1 MTHTVDTLRKAELD
15 QLVGLLRD
23 QNARKVDV
31 VAPASVLWT
40 RDGVAYVNQP
50 EPELTADGV
59 TSVRG
64 FYNPTRVFD
73 ETLAEKIGLPLS
85 FLRKMRENG
94 WTDLIDA
101 NVNGLLHGR
110 VRHPDNTI
118 VREADGRK
126 FMLRLFTGGAD
137 GGPGVARAV
146 LSDRYRVVD
155 NLDVLTAALDGMRQ
169 AGLDASAIDTC
180 DLTERRMY
188 VRVTAPQINV
198 YAPELLR
205 NYRSPFTGASGADN
219 PTVFAGFVLSNSET
233 GDGAATITPRI
244 VFQVCGNGMTITKDV
259 SKSIHL
265 GGRLDSGV
273 VDYSADTQEKNL
285 ALITAKAR
293 DAVRTFLDTG
303 YVRRVLEGIAEAAGE
318 PVDKPADH
326 IKLVA
331 KRLSFTTEHTDTL
344 LDHFIRGGDM
354 TKGGVMNAV
363 TSLAQTVEDADK
375 AASMEALALTA
386 LAV

>member
-1 MTHTVDTLRKAELD
+1 MTLTADTLRKAELNH
-15 QLVGLLRD
+15 LVTLLRD
-23 QNARKVDV
+23 QDARKVDI

-40 RDGVAYVNQP
+40 RDGVAYINQP
-50 EPELTADGV
+50 EPEITADGV
-59 TSVRG
+59 TDVRG
-64 FYNPTRVFD
+64 FYTPTRVFD
-73 ETLAEKIGLPLS
+73 ETLAEKIGLPLA

-110 VRHPDNTI
+110 VKHPSGEI
-118 VREADGRK
+118 VREADKRK
-126 FMLRLFTGGAD
+126 FLIRLYTAGMSGE
-137 GGPGVARAV
+137 GVARAV

-188 VRVTAPQINV
+188 VRVVAPQIKV
-198 YAPELLR
+198 YAPELLKG
-205 NYRSPFTGASGADN
+205 YRSPFTGASGADN

-244 VFQVCGNGMTITKDV
+244 VFQVCGNGMTITRDV

-293 DAVRTFLDTG
+293 DAVKTFLDTG
-303 YVRRVLEGIAEAAGE
+303 YVQRVLEGIAEAAGE
-318 PVDKPADH
+318 PVEKPADH

-331 KRLSFTTEHTDTL
+331 KRLSFTADQTDGL

-375 AASMEALALTA
+375 AATMEGLALTA